1 MPSRDV
7 VSWNSI
13 IAFFSQKGK
22 LEEAKDLFHL
32 MPEPN
37 TAAWNVMIQAHAQSG
52 HLDVAKGLFDQ
63 MPSRDFISWTTLMNS
78 YADMSNLDGCQEVF
92 DNLPEISLMAGTIM
106 MQAFAAKG
114 HVSHVKSLFDSM
126 LERDSVLWNVFIAAF
141 SSSTGFQVAKTAFD
155 IMPHRSVASW
165 NSMIQAYAS
174 GGHFDHAK
182 ALFQTMPHRDLFT
195 WNAMIQ
201 LFSSKGLL
209 EEAKVLFTVSPQRD
223 IVSWNTLLQAL
234 THNASLAS
242 VKLAFQRMPSH
253 NQISLNVMIQAHAV
267 NGSLEDARQAFDKIH
282 HRDPVSSSSMIAAYS
297 QSGRVDDARAVLE
310 DTISHA
316 FAQGAVVSWNAM
328 ISGYARNGHTKL
340 AMDVF
345 RLMDL
350 HGVSPDSVTY
360 IAIFDACSR
369 IANAEEGSAFIASI
383 VHPGILQDSV
393 AVGNAALTMYG
404 RSGLAAGAWSVF
416 QQMPVRDSVS
426 WNAMLTAFAR
436 NGHGEAALDVFLAM
450 ELEGL
455 VPDIITFVNVLSAC
469 SHAGLLHRA
478 RGYFH
483 SISCDYGLTPIY
495 DHYVC
500 LTDLLAR
507 SGRLVEAEELVNSMP
522 FEPNYEA
529 WMALLGAC
537 RSHGDV
543 RRGNRAAGFFVQAG
557 VDAESPYVLLSHL
570 YAEAGSKDDVL
581 VIRKAMRRK
590 TKLDQS
596 PVILGGLYR

>member
-1 MPSRDV
+1 SWNIIITACIQNNAVGESKGLFDRMPERDTITWNSLLSAYAQRGHLEEANDLFYMMPERDYMSWNTLIQASASSNLDLAQEIYHYMPEHSHVSWSVMLTAYANFGHLDKTRSLFDSMPERNLISWTAMAAGYAQNGYLQESYSEIFSTMPERDVFSWTAMITVYGEFDDPHKARRCFDLMPHKNVVSWSAMFQAAYAHNGHLESAKIAFERMPSRDV

-52 HLDVAKGLFDQ
+52 HLD
-63 MPSRDFISWTTLMNS
+63 
-78 YADMSNLDGCQEVF
+78 
-92 DNLPEISLMAGTIM
+92 
-106 MQAFAAKG
+106 
-114 HVSHVKSLFDSM
+114 
-126 LERDSVLWNVFIAAF
+126 
-141 SSSTGFQVAKTAFD
+141 
-155 IMPHRSVASW
+155 
-165 NSMIQAYAS
+165 
-174 GGHFDHAK
+174 
-182 ALFQTMPHRDLFT
+182 
-195 WNAMIQ
+195 
-201 LFSSKGLL
+201 
-209 EEAKVLFTVSPQRD
+209 
-223 IVSWNTLLQAL
+223 
-234 THNASLAS
+234 
-242 VKLAFQRMPSH
+242 
-253 NQISLNVMIQAHAV
+253 
-267 NGSLEDARQAFDKIH
+267 
-282 HRDPVSSSSMIAAYS
+282 
-297 QSGRVDDARAVLE
+297 
-310 DTISHA
+310 
-316 FAQGAVVSWNAM
+316 
-328 ISGYARNGHTKL
+328 L

-590 TKLDQS
+590 
-596 PVILGGLYR
+596 

>member
-1 MPSRDV
+1 MTLNSALQLQNLCGNVQEARKFFDSMPLQDSVSWTIMVSAYAQGGHIEQAKNLFESLPWKSLACENAMLQAYSLNGDLENAKLVFDRMTKRDVVSWTTMIGAYAQNGYAFDAKSLFDRFERKNIISWTAMVHAYSQNKSFDLAREMFERMPQHDVFSWNILLSAYAHNGHLESAKIAFERMPSRDV
-7 VSWNSI
+7 VAWNSI

-22 LEEAKDLFHL
+22 LEEAKELFHL

-37 TAAWNVMIQAHAQSG
+37 TAAWNVMIQANAQAW

-63 MPSRDFISWTTLMNS
+63 MPSRDVISWTTLMNS
-78 YADMSNLDGCQEVF
+78 YADMSNLDGCQE
-92 DNLPEISLMAGTIM
+92 S
-106 MQAFAAKG
+106 
-114 HVSHVKSLFDSM
+114 
-126 LERDSVLWNVFIAAF
+126 
-141 SSSTGFQVAKTAFD
+141 
-155 IMPHRSVASW
+155 
-165 NSMIQAYAS
+165 
-174 GGHFDHAK
+174 
-182 ALFQTMPHRDLFT
+182 
-195 WNAMIQ
+195 
-201 LFSSKGLL
+201 
-209 EEAKVLFTVSPQRD
+209 
-223 IVSWNTLLQAL
+223 
-234 THNASLAS
+234 
-242 VKLAFQRMPSH
+242 
-253 NQISLNVMIQAHAV
+253 
-267 NGSLEDARQAFDKIH
+267 
-282 HRDPVSSSSMIAAYS
+282 
-297 QSGRVDDARAVLE
+297 
-310 DTISHA
+310 
-316 FAQGAVVSWNAM
+316 
-328 ISGYARNGHTKL
+328 

-393 AVGNAALTMYG
+393 VVGNAALTMYG

-483 SISCDYGLTPIY
+483 SISRDYGLTPIY

-543 RRGNRAAGFFVQAG
+543 RRGNRAAGFFVQAD
-557 VDAESPYVLLSHL
+557 VDAESPYILLSHL

-596 PVILGGLYR
+596 PVILGGLDR